1 MSRDGQITMYRA
13 EMDEGGAKL
22 NELLAS
28 LQNTVDGMEGKFSV
42 AMEAGFLGNSV
53 STISKQTAS
62 IGNSV
67 TTIKNTI
74 NNKTNEMFDIDMKGA
89 EKFDAIEVP
98 TDFYANNDT
107 ETNEYNKVL
116 VGKLDGKTVN
126 DGTVTDSVDVHGDE
140 TTVDAVGLVDIT
152 GEAGKEHDRQHTNVE
167 HEGIVDISVSGAQGV
182 AVDAGSGI
190 AKHGMTNINNGNA
203 GDFHES
209 GNANV
214 VDANLVNVNHGVTAN
229 TANGGVTANV
239 QGQSLAAIGGLAAV
253 SQSAQADSIINSNN
267 SQALSSAKPSGSKE
281 EEIPVVNAA
290 TNASTAGP
298 TSTKNAAVD
307 FGAVAGLAGAVG
319 LGLAGL
325 AGSKEKED
333 EDKEESRSEDLPQS
347 NREAVKEEIKDDK
360 DHQNE

>member
-1 MSRDGQITMYRA
+1 MSRNGQISINRT
-13 EMDEGGAKL
+13 EMDEGNAKF
-22 NELLAS
+22 NQLLAS
-28 LQNTVDGMEGKFSV
+28 LQSTVDGMQSKFSV

-116 VGKLDGKTVN
+116 IGKLDGKTVN
-126 DGTVTDSVDVHGDE
+126 DGTVEDSVDVHGDE
-140 TTVDAVGLVDIT
+140 TTVEAVGLTDIT
-152 GEAGKEHDRQHTNVE
+152 GEAGSEHDRQHTNVE
-167 HEGIVDISVSGAQGV
+167 KEGIADISVSGAQGV
-182 AVDAGSGI
+182 AVDAGSGVAKQGI
-190 AKHGMTNINNGNA
+190 ANINTGNA
-203 GDFHES
+203 GEIRES
-209 GNANV
+209 GNAHV
-214 VDANLVNVNHGVTAN
+214 VDANLVNVNNGVTAN
-229 TANGGVTANV
+229 TANGGATVNV

-267 SQALSSAKPSGSKE
+267 NQALSSSKSSSSKE

-290 TNASTAGP
+290 ANASTSGP
-298 TSTKNAAVD
+298 TSTRNAAVD

-325 AGSKEKED
+325 AGSKDNKED
-333 EDKEESRSEDLPQS
+333 EDKEE
-347 NREAVKEEIKDDK
+347 KKDDT